1 MLSLREIED
10 DEANQDF
17 SINRTITVLKKL
29 FCLRCYTLLALTI
42 GGTKMAR
49 GTSREKRGLFTIK

>member
-29 FCLRCYTLLALTI
+29 FCLRC
-42 GGTKMAR
+42 
-49 GTSREKRGLFTIK
+49 